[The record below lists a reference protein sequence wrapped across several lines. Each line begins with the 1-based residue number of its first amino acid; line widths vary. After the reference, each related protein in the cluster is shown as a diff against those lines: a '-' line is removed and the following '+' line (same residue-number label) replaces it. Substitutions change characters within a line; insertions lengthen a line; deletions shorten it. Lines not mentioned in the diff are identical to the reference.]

1 MSLSSWLRP
10 GAGSGLRRALTNGAC
25 GSHGRSSSFSL
36 SVGKGIVS
44 LSGTDYVGG
53 SLLRREMVTPAPGL
67 SPTAELLEVPHCGLS
82 CWRLSHR
89 VRSLRGPTSI
99 PQQRDTN
106 LLPRRARLTPVR
118 DFLASQE
125 ARPRV
130 ALHSIPALRVRAD
143 RPVFF
148 FRHQGRGGR
157 DLIQQR
163 RSSMAQIGTFTRNED
178 GSFAGTIKT
187 LSTAA

>member
-1 MSLSSWLRP
+1 MIPAAQRLCRVEVVHFCP
-10 GAGSGLRRALTNGAC
+10 KII
-25 GSHGRSSSFSL
+25 SF
-36 SVGKGIVS
+36 
-44 LSGTDYVGG
+44 
-53 SLLRREMVTPAPGL
+53 PGL
-67 SPTAELLEVPHCGLS
+67 PEVRHCGLS